1 MSDTDPLRRAA
12 YGEFERLLDINEA
25 DRDAELQ
32 ALRAAHSDLYDRV
45 CALLEAD
52 ARAEA
57 AQSSAGSPSRVWLG
71 AHDALTRL
79 HERVRKAHDANDAS
93 VPALAP
99 GTLVGPYELERP
111 LGRGGMGEVW
121 LARRVNQVS
130 GAPVALKL
138 LHAHLARS
146 ATRARFVR
154 EGLILGDL
162 RHDHVARLLDAGL
175 HDDGRPWLA
184 LEYVEGE
191 RIDAACDSWR
201 LDIDARLRL
210 FLQVCEAVAHAHARL
225 VVHRDL
231 KPSNILVTAEGS
243 VKLLDFG
250 IAKLIADDSGVAI
263 TEITRLG
270 SRAFT
275 PEYAAPEQITGGA
288 ITTATDVHALG
299 ALLYLLLAGVRPFG
313 ARPSSTSQIELEVLH
328 MDPPLPSNARL
339 SHGSGVDGTQ
349 TQPSTLRTGADDIAD
364 EVAAKRSTTRRKL
377 RESLRGD
384 LDMLVMKALKKA
396 PEQRY
401 ASALALADDIRRHLD
416 GQPLHAR
423 PDSFT
428 YRASKFL
435 RRNRLA
441 AGAAVTVA
449 LALVVGSVGIA
460 SEAHRADQQRVRA
473 ERIRD
478 FVLDIFLEQDPVRR
492 PVAEQRTP
500 QELVAAA
507 AARLDAQLGGDPST
521 HAELLDDL
529 GEISADIGD
538 SRGAEGLL
546 RRAVNE
552 RTAIFGENSTQV
564 AESTRKLAHV
574 LILRDRRNDAI
585 AADRKVLAILTHIG
599 AADSVEAARTDQS
612 LAELTSYGRG
622 APPEVMALF
631 DDAVRIFERDKGH
644 DDTETA
650 FAVLSRAASLTQS
663 RRDIEAEPAFKDGI
677 ARLRK
682 ALGPRS
688 VREADAQTN
697 LASLLQRAGREEEG
711 EQAFLDAI
719 SIYRE
724 RMGPTYHSLGL
735 ALTNLGA
742 FYLLNERL
750 ADAERTLAQ
759 ADAAIP
765 ADALAERAGMLR
777 ERGSL
782 ELLMHRPDD
791 AERDLHA
798 AYDMR
803 VRDEGPKNA
812 FTWYFASQWGRGLAA
827 QRRFAEAE
835 AKQREARRQIAA
847 LLGPSAY
854 QNALIADDLADTL
867 KLEAGT
873 REEEIALRR
882 ESLKLTEAK
891 LPRTHP
897 LWAQRALSLAR
908 ALASVAQDPA
918 DRTRDDKEAIAFLD
932 QTIVDDRTTSLQ
944 ASDLARALALRG
956 RLRRETGDVAG
967 ARADLVEA
975 GPRLSKLRI
984 PDPPAFAFAQSQLAL
999 LGPGSTSAPLAEA
1012 DTTQRR

>member
-1 MSDTDPLRRAA
+1 MSDIDDLRRAA
-12 YGEFERLLDINEA
+12 YGEFERLLDISEA

-32 ALRAAHSDLYDRV
+32 ALRAARSDLYERV
-45 CALLEAD
+45 RALLEAD

-57 AQSSAGSPSRVWLG
+57 AQGLPGSPSQAWLG
-71 AHDALTRL
+71 AHDELTRL
-79 HERVRKAHDANDAS
+79 HERIRKVHDADEAQ
-93 VPALAP
+93 ATLAP
-99 GTLVGPYELERP
+99 GARIGRYELQRP
-111 LGRGGMGEVW
+111 LGSGGMGEVW
-121 LARRVNQVS
+121 LAQRANQVS
-130 GAPVALKL
+130 GPPVALKL

-154 EGLILGDL
+154 EGLILGEL

-175 HDDGRPWLA
+175 HGDGRPWLA
-184 LEYVEGE
+184 LEYIEGE
-191 RIDAACDSWR
+191 RIDVACDSRR
-201 LDIDARLRL
+201 LDIAARLRL
-210 FLQVCEAVAHAHARL
+210 FLQVCDAVAHAHARL

-231 KPSNILVTAEGS
+231 KPSNILVTADGS

-250 IAKLIADDSGVAI
+250 IAKLIAEEGGLAV

-275 PEYAAPEQITGGA
+275 PEYAAPEQITGDA

-328 MDPPLPSNARL
+328 SEPPLPSNARL
-339 SHGSGVDGTQ
+339 SRGTDRTR
-349 TQPSTLRTGADDIAD
+349 TQPSMSRTEADDVAD
-364 EVAAKRSTTRRKL
+364 EIAVNRSTTRRKL
-377 RESLRGD
+377 REALRGD

-401 ASALALADDIRRHLD
+401 ESALALADDIRRHLD
-416 GQPLHAR
+416 GRPLRAR
-423 PDSFT
+423 PDSFA
-428 YRASKFL
+428 YRTSKFV

-441 AGAAVTVA
+441 TGAAVTAA
-449 LALVVGSVGIA
+449 LMLVVGSIGIA
-460 SEAHRADQQRVRA
+460 VEAHRADQQRVRA

-478 FVLDIFLEQDPVRR
+478 FVLDIFNEQDPVHR

-529 GEISADIGD
+529 GDISSDIGD
-538 SRGAEGLL
+538 SRSAEDLL
-546 RRAVNE
+546 RRAVSE
-552 RTAIFGENSTQV
+552 RTALFGEDSMQV

-585 AADRKVLAILTHIG
+585 AADRKALAILARIG
-599 AADSVEAARTDQS
+599 GSDSVEAARADQS

-631 DDAVRIFERDKGH
+631 DAAIRIFDRVKGH
-644 DDTETA
+644 DDPETA

-663 RRDIEAEPAFKDGI
+663 RRDTEAEPAFKDGI

-688 VREADAQTN
+688 VREADAKAN
-697 LASLLQRAGREEEG
+697 LASLLQRAGREDEG
-711 EQAFLDAI
+711 EQAFLEAI

-724 RMGPTYHSLGL
+724 RMGPTYPRLGI
-735 ALTNLGA
+735 ALTNFGA
-742 FYLLNERL
+742 FYMLNERL

-765 ADALAERAGMLR
+765 ANSLAERAALLR

-782 ELLMHRPDD
+782 RLLMHRPDD
-791 AERDLHA
+791 AERDLRA
-798 AYDMR
+798 GYEMR
-803 VRDEGPKNA
+803 LRDEGPTNA

-827 QRRFAEAE
+827 QGRFADAE
-835 AKQREARRQIAA
+835 ATQREARRRIAA
-847 LLGPSAY
+847 LLGPAAY
-854 QNALIADDLADTL
+854 QNSLIADDLADTL
-867 KLEAGT
+867 MLEPGT
-873 REEEIALRR
+873 RDEEIALRR

-908 ALASVAQDPA
+908 ALASSTPAPA
-918 DRTRDDKEAIAFLD
+918 DRTRDDREALALLDQAIA
-932 QTIVDDRTTSLQ
+932 DDRTTSLQ

-956 RLRRETGDVAG
+956 RLRHERGDTPG
-967 ARADLVEA
+967 ARTDLTEA
-975 GPRLSKLRI
+975 TSRLATLRI
-984 PDPPAFAFAQSQLAL
+984 PDPAALAAARSQLAL
-999 LGPGSTSAPLAEA
+999 LGPGSAATASTGVHATAGE
-1012 DTTQRR
+1012 

>member
-12 YGEFERLLDINEA
+12 YGEFERLLDISEA
-25 DRDAELQ
+25 DRNAELQ
-32 ALRAAHSDLYDRV
+32 TLRIARSDLYERV
-45 CALLEAD
+45 RALLEAD

-57 AQSSAGSPSRVWLG
+57 AQGTPGSSSQGWLG
-71 AHDALTRL
+71 AHDELTRL
-79 HERVRKAHDANDAS
+79 HERIRKAHDANDAQ
-93 VPALAP
+93 ATLAP
-99 GTLVGPYELERP
+99 GTRIGPYELERP
-111 LGRGGMGEVW
+111 LGSGGMGEVW
-121 LARRVNQVS
+121 LAKRVNQSS
-130 GAPVALKL
+130 GPPVALKL

-154 EGLILGDL
+154 EGMILGEL

-175 HDDGRPWLA
+175 HGDGRPWLA
-184 LEYVEGE
+184 LEYIEGE
-191 RIDAACDSWR
+191 RIDVACDARR
-201 LDIDARLRL
+201 LDVDARLRL
-210 FLQVCEAVAHAHARL
+210 FLQVCDAVAHAHARL

-250 IAKLIADDSGVAI
+250 IAKLIAEEGALAV

-275 PEYAAPEQITGGA
+275 PEYAAPEQITGDA

-328 MDPPLPSNARL
+328 AEPPLPSNACLAR
-339 SHGSGVDGTQ
+339 GTGDRTR
-349 TQPSTLRTGADDIAD
+349 TQPSMSRTEADDVAD
-364 EVAAKRSTTRRKL
+364 EIALARSTTRRKL
-377 RESLRGD
+377 REALRGD

-401 ASALALADDIRRHLD
+401 ESALALADDIRRHLD
-416 GQPLHAR
+416 GQPLRAR
-423 PDSFT
+423 PDSFA
-428 YRASKFL
+428 YRASKFV

-441 AGAAVTVA
+441 TGAAVTAALMLVA
-449 LALVVGSVGIA
+449 GSIGIA
-460 SEAHRADQQRVRA
+460 VEAHRADQQRVRA

-478 FVLDIFLEQDPVRR
+478 FVLDIFNEQDPVHR

-500 QELVAAA
+500 KELVAAA
-507 AARLDAQLGGDPST
+507 AARLDAQIGGDPST

-529 GEISADIGD
+529 GEISSDIGD

-546 RRAVNE
+546 RRAVSE
-552 RTAIFGENSTQV
+552 RTALFGENSLQA
-564 AESTRKLAHV
+564 AESTRKLAHA
-574 LILRDRRNDAI
+574 LILLDRRNDAI
-585 AADRKVLAILTHIG
+585 AADRKALAILARIG
-599 AADSVEAARTDQS
+599 ASDSLEAARADQA

-631 DDAVRIFERDKGH
+631 DAAVRIFDRVKGH
-644 DDTETA
+644 DDPETA
-650 FAVLSRAASLTQS
+650 FAVLSRASSLAQS
-663 RRDIEAEPAFKDGI
+663 RRDTEAEPAFRDGI

-688 VREADAQTN
+688 VREADAESN
-697 LASLLQRAGREEEG
+697 LAPLLQRAGREDEA

-724 RMGPTYHSLGL
+724 RVEPTYHSLGL
-735 ALTNLGA
+735 VLTNLGA
-742 FYLLNERL
+742 FYILNERL
-750 ADAERTLAQ
+750 ADAERTFAQ

-765 ADALAERAGMLR
+765 ANAFAERAALLR

-782 ELLMHRPDD
+782 RLLMHRPDD

-798 AYDMR
+798 GYDMR
-803 VRDEGPKNA
+803 LRDEGPTNA

-827 QRRFAEAE
+827 QGRFAEAE
-835 AKQREARRQIAA
+835 ATQREARRRIAA
-847 LLGPSAY
+847 LLGPTAY
-854 QNALIADDLADTL
+854 QNSLVGDDLADTL
-867 KLEAGT
+867 MHEAGT
-873 REEEIALRR
+873 RDEEIALRR

-891 LPRTHP
+891 LPKTHP

-908 ALASVAQDPA
+908 TLASNTAA
-918 DRTRDDKEAIAFLD
+918 HANRARDDQEAIALLD
-932 QTIVDDRTTSLQ
+932 QAIADDRTTSLQ

-956 RLRRETGDVAG
+956 RLRHEHGDAAG
-967 ARADLVEA
+967 ARTDLAEA
-975 GPRLSKLRI
+975 SSRLARLRI
-984 PDPPAFAFAQSQLAL
+984 PDPPALAAAQSQLAQ
-999 LGPGSTSAPLAEA
+999 LGPASGSAMSTGTNAAA
-1012 DTTQRR
+1012 GK

>member
-1 MSDTDPLRRAA
+1 MTDIDSLRRAA
-12 YGEFERLLDINEA
+12 YGEFERLLDIDAA

-32 ALRAAHSDLYDRV
+32 ALRAARSDLYERV
-45 CALLEAD
+45 RALLEAD

-57 AQSSAGSPSRVWLG
+57 AQGSPGSPSQAWLG
-71 AHDALTRL
+71 AHDELTRL
-79 HERVRKAHDANDAS
+79 HERIRKAHDANEAQA
-93 VPALAP
+93 ALAP
-99 GTLVGPYELERP
+99 GTRIGPYELERP
-111 LGRGGMGEVW
+111 LGSGGMGEVW

-130 GAPVALKL
+130 GSSVALKL

-154 EGLILGDL
+154 EGLILGEL
-162 RHDHVARLLDAGL
+162 RHDHVARLLDAGM

-184 LEYVEGE
+184 LEYIEGE
-191 RIDAACDSWR
+191 RIDVACDSRR
-201 LDIDARLRL
+201 LDIAARLRL
-210 FLQVCEAVAHAHARL
+210 FLQVCDAVAHAHARL

-250 IAKLIADDSGVAI
+250 IAKLIAEEGGVAV

-275 PEYAAPEQITGGA
+275 PEYAAPEQITGDV

-313 ARPSSTSQIELEVLH
+313 ARSSNSAQIELEVLH
-328 MDPPLPSNARL
+328 SEPPLPSSARL
-339 SHGSGVDGTQ
+339 SRGIDRTR
-349 TQPSTLRTGADDIAD
+349 TQPSMSRTEADDVAD
-364 EVAAKRSTTRRKL
+364 EIAVNRSTTRRKL
-377 RESLRGD
+377 REALRGD

-401 ASALALADDIRRHLD
+401 ESALALADDIRRHLD
-416 GQPLHAR
+416 GQPLRAR
-423 PDSFT
+423 PDSFA
-428 YRASKFL
+428 YRASKFV

-441 AGAAVTVA
+441 TGAAVTAA
-449 LALVVGSVGIA
+449 LMLVIGSIGIA
-460 SEAHRADQQRVRA
+460 VEAHRADQQRVRA

-478 FVLDIFLEQDPVRR
+478 FVLDIFNEQDPVHR

-529 GEISADIGD
+529 GEISSDIGD
-538 SRGAEGLL
+538 TRGAEALL
-546 RRAVNE
+546 RRAVSE
-552 RTAIFGENSTQV
+552 RTAQFGENSLPV
-564 AESTRKLAHV
+564 AESTRKLAHA
-574 LILRDRRNDAI
+574 LILLDRRSDAI
-585 AADRKVLAILTHIG
+585 AANRHALAILTRIG
-599 AADSVEAARTDQS
+599 ASDSVEAARADQS

-631 DDAVRIFERDKGH
+631 DDAVRIFEHDLGH
-644 DDTETA
+644 DDPETA
-650 FAVLSRAASLTQS
+650 FAVLSRASSLTQS
-663 RRDIEAEPAFKDGI
+663 RRDTEAEPAFIDGI

-688 VREADAQTN
+688 VREADAESN
-697 LASLLQRAGREEEG
+697 LASLLQRAGREDEG
-711 EQAFLDAI
+711 EKAFLAAI

-724 RMGPTYHSLGL
+724 RMGPTYHRLGIS
-735 ALTNLGA
+735 LTNLGA
-742 FYLLNERL
+742 FYMLNERL

-765 ADALAERAGMLR
+765 ADAPAERAGMLR

-782 ELLMHRPDD
+782 WLLMHRPDD
-791 AERDLHA
+791 AERDLRA

-803 VRDEGPKNA
+803 LHDEGPSNA
-812 FTWYFASQWGRGLAA
+812 FTWYFASQWGRALAA
-827 QRRFAEAE
+827 QGRFAEAE
-835 AKQREARRQIAA
+835 ATQREARRRIAA
-847 LLGPSAY
+847 LLGPTAY
-854 QNALIADDLADTL
+854 QNSLIADDLADTL
-867 KLEAGT
+867 MLEPGT
-873 REEEIALRR
+873 RDEEIALRR
-882 ESLKLTEAK
+882 ESLQLTEAK

-908 ALASVAQDPA
+908 ALASNTPVRA
-918 DRTRDDKEAIAFLD
+918 DRTHDDHEAITVLD
-932 QTIVDDRTTSLQ
+932 QAIADDRTTSLQ

-956 RLRRETGDVAG
+956 RLRRERGDASG
-967 ARADLVEA
+967 ARTDLAEA
-975 GPRLSKLRI
+975 TSRLATLRI
-984 PDPPAFAFAQSQLAL
+984 PDSPALAAAQSQLAL
-999 LGPGSTSAPLAEA
+999 LGPGSAAASSSGVNAAA
-1012 DTTQRR
+1012 GR